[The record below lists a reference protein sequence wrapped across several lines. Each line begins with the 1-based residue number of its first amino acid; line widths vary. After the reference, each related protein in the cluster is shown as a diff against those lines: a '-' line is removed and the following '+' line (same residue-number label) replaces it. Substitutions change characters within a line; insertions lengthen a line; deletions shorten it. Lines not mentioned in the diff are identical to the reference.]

1 MKITETRKKE
11 IKARYDLIE
20 WTLDER
26 MRRLWAATEAKPLG
40 HGGITALSKI
50 TGLSRIVIR
59 QGIKELETKTFPG
72 SETTGS
78 PKSETGGESEAAEE
92 DPETKAH
99 PAPKKSGS
107 RIRRPG
113 GGAKSLKEKYPD
125 LVKDLESLVE
135 PEARGDPMSPLRWT
149 TKSLRTLAK
158 ELRAMGY
165 KISHM
170 AVGTLLHE
178 LHYSLQSNQKVLEG
192 KADHQDRNAQ
202 FDFINVQAEMAMNA
216 GNPVLSVD
224 TKKKELIGNYKN
236 AGQTW
241 EPQGSPVEV
250 RDHDFMDEEKGKV
263 APYGVYDIV
272 KNEGWVNVGTDHDT
286 AAFAVESIRRW
297 WLMRGKEIY
306 PDCKEIVVT
315 ADGGGS
321 NGYRAR
327 LWKTELQALSNEIG
341 RSLRV
346 SHYPPGTSKWNKIE
360 HRLFSSISMNWKG
373 IPLTSHEVVVNLIA
387 NTRTDTGL
395 VVNAVLDTNKYPKG
409 IKITK
414 EQMKALSIERNEFHG
429 EWNYVISP
437 HSN

>member
-1 MKITETRKKE
+1 MKITESLKSE
-11 IKARYDLIE
+11 IKSRYDALRPA
-20 WTLDER
+20 LDER
-26 MRRLWAATEAKPLG
+26 MRRLWAAAEAIPLG
-40 HGGITALSKI
+40 HGGITALSEV

-59 QGIKELETKTFPG
+59 RGIKELEEIQKLEKETLPG
-72 SETTGS
+72 S
-78 PKSETGGESEAAEE
+78 
-92 DPETKAH
+92 
-99 PAPKKSGS
+99 KKQKTRA

-113 GGAKSLKEKYPD
+113 GGPKSLKEKYPN
-125 LVKDLESLVE
+125 LVKDLESLVD
-135 PEARGDPMSPLRWT
+135 PETRGDPMSPLRWT
-149 TKSLRTLAK
+149 TKSLRTLAA

-165 KISHM
+165 EITPM
-170 AVGTLLHE
+170 TVGTLLHE
-178 LHYSLQSNQKVLEG
+178 LNYSLQANQKVLQG
-192 KADHQDRNAQ
+192 KNDHPDRNAQ
-202 FDFINVQAEMAMNA
+202 FDFINAQAETAMKA

-241 EPQGSPVEV
+241 EPKGSPVEV

-263 APYGVYDIV
+263 PPYGVYDIG

-286 AAFAVESIRRW
+286 AAFALESIRRW
-297 WLMRGKEIY
+297 WLMRGKEVY
-306 PDCKEIVVT
+306 PDCTEIIVT

-346 SHYPPGTSKWNKIE
+346 SHFTPGTSKWNKIE

-387 NTRTDTGL
+387 NTQTDTGL

-409 IKITK
+409 IKIAD
-414 EQMKALSIERNEFHG
+414 EQMQALSIERNEFHG

-437 HSN
+437 RSN